1 MYINDFRAGQHQR
14 ARLSPWDWRSR
25 EVADS
30 HSRTSK
36 IKARRRGD
44 VFGATLRVLIVGRGL
59 LLAFWAVAVLAL
71 CLIIAAGFAC
81 G

>member
-1 MYINDFRAGQHQR
+1 MYISDFRAGRHQR
-14 ARLSPWDWRSR
+14 ARLVPRDCRSR
-25 EVADS
+25 DVADS

-44 VFGATLRVLIVGRGL
+44 VFGAMLRVLIVGRGL

-71 CLIIAAGFAC
+71 CFIIAAGFVL
-81 G
+81 